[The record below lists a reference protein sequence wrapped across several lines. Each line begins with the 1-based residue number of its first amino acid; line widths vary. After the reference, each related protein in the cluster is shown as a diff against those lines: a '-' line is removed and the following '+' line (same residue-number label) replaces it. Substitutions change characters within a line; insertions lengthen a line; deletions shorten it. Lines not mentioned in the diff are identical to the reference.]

1 MSGHSKWS
9 TIKRK
14 KGVADA
20 KRGKIFTTIIK
31 EITIAAR
38 SGGGDE
44 SANPRLRQ
52 AIAKA
57 KSANMPA
64 DNIKRAIKKGTG
76 ELPGVN
82 YEEASYEGYGPAGV
96 AIMMEI
102 LTDNKKRTVAEIRHL
117 MTKYGGNLGE
127 NGSVAWMFD
136 KKGQIVIDKNG
147 YDEETIFEI
156 VLECGAE
163 DFETEDNEFII
174 VTDPGD
180 LMDVRENL
188 EEKNIVVK
196 SSEIELIPKNLQKV
210 EGKDVEKVIN
220 LMEAL
225 EDNEDIKNVYAN
237 FDIDEEL
244 LNIDQ

>member
-38 SGGGDE
+38 LGGGDE

-82 YEEASYEGYGPAGV
+82 YEEAVYEGYGPAGV
-96 AIMMEI
+96 AIIMEI
-102 LTDNKKRTVAEIRHL
+102 LTDNKKRTVAGIRHL
-117 MTKYGGNLGE
+117 MSKHGGNLGE

-136 KKGQIVIDKNG
+136 KKGQIVVEKND
-147 YDEETIFEI
+147 YAEETMFDI

-174 VTDPGD
+174 ITNPGD
-180 LMDVRENL
+180 LMEVKDNL
-188 EEKNIVVK
+188 EANKVVVK
-196 SSEIELIPKNLQKV
+196 SVDIELVPKNLQKV
-210 EGKDVEKVIN
+210 EGNDVEKVIN

-237 FDIDEEL
+237 FDIDEAEL
-244 LNIDQ
+244 

>member
-14 KGVADA
+14 KGAIDE
-20 KRGKIFTTIIK
+20 KRGKIFTSIIK
-31 EITIAAR
+31 EITISAR
-38 SGGGDE
+38 LGGGDE

-76 ELPGVN
+76 ELPGVS
-82 YEEASYEGYGPAGV
+82 YEEGSYEGYGPAGV

-117 MTKYGGNLGE
+117 MSKYGGNLGE

-136 KKGQIVIDKNG
+136 KKGQIIIDKN
-147 YDEETIFEI
+147 DHSEDSMFEI
-156 VLECGAE
+156 ALECGAE
-163 DFETEDNEFII
+163 DFEVENEEFFI
-174 VTDPGD
+174 VTDPAK
-180 LMDVRENL
+180 LMEVRDNL
-188 EEKNIVVK
+188 EAKNVAVK

-210 EGKDVEKVIN
+210 EEKNVESVIN

-244 LNIDQ
+244 LKIYQ